1 MAQVMSVR
9 SFNNISA
16 LFNKCRS
23 VKRPLFLREEGCED
37 VVIMSKSAYDDMI
50 LGMDIDECIAASERE
65 EELGIEPL
73 DARTVLAD
81 LRRKY
86 FG

>member
-1 MAQVMSVR
+1 MSQVVSAR
-9 SFNNISA
+9 AFNNIGA

-23 VKRPLFLREEGCED
+23 INEPLFLREEGCED
-37 VVIMSKSAYDDMI
+37 LVVMPKSAYDDMI
-50 LGMDIDECIAASERE
+50 LGMDIEECIAASERE

-73 DARTVLAD
+73 DAETVLAD